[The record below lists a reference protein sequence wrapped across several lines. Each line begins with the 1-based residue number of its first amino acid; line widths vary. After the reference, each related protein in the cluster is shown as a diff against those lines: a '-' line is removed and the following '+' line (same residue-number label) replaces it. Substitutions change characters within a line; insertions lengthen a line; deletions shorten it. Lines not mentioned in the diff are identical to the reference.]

1 MPTQASFSLAHLSR
15 PPLHGGA
22 DKAPA
27 LLLLHG
33 VGSNEQDLMALAPY
47 LDPRFHLLSARAPI
61 PMGPMMYG
69 WYWIEPL
76 PDGNFHYEPEEALQS
91 LERLVRFL
99 GEIISEYNL
108 DPARLFLG
116 GFSQGAILSCAAL
129 LVAPQQIA
137 GVVAMSGRWPE
148 PVPPAQVA
156 ASRAR
161 LTDKPM
167 LVVHGTQDPVIPIAY
182 GRELQEKFRALP
194 VALTYQEY
202 PMGHT
207 ISEESIELVRT
218 WLTNQLDQAGGGA
231 SPTPAPE

>member
-1 MPTQASFSLAHLSR
+1 MPTQAPFSLAHLSL
-15 PPLHGGA
+15 PPRQMGEG
-22 DKAPA
+22 KPPA

-33 VGSNEQDLMALAPY
+33 FGSNEQDLMGLAPY
-47 LDPRFHLLSARAPI
+47 LDPRFHLLAARAPI
-61 PMGPMMYG
+61 PLGLMMYG
-69 WYWIEPL
+69 WYQIEPL

-99 GEIISEYNL
+99 DEIVSEYNL

-116 GFSQGAILSCAAL
+116 GFSQGAILSCGAL
-129 LVAPQQIA
+129 LVAPEKIA

-148 PVPPAQVA
+148 PVAAERVA

-161 LTDKPM
+161 LTDKPV
-167 LVVHGTQDPVIPIAY
+167 LVVHGTSDPVIPLAY
-182 GRELQEKFRALP
+182 GRDLRAKLQALP
-194 VALTYQEY
+194 MALTYREY

-218 WLTNQLDQAGGGA
+218 WLTTQLDKTGGESSPA
-231 SPTPAPE
+231 SA